1 MGRRVAVRVH
11 LESDE
16 GSPLV
21 GKGRSRLLELV
32 QRTGSIS
39 AAAREMGMSYRNAWG
54 VLREVASAA
63 GGPVVESERGGARGG
78 RTRLTPLGR
87 ELLGEYSRAEE
98 AIEEEARRGAYP
110 HPRLTVD
117 AVVARGGRVLLVRR
131 GAPPHEGAWALP
143 GGFVRRGETL
153 EQAVVRELEEE
164 TGLAGRVVGIVGAY
178 SRPDRDPRGHT
189 VSVVYALE
197 VPPVGRPRGGD
208 DAAEA
213 SWHDL
218 SRPPRLAFDHSEIL
232 DDFLRRGYLPTASIG
247 GAGEGRGPRGRRRG
261 RATARPRRS

>member
-16 GSPLV
+16 GDALV
-21 GKGRSRLLELV
+21 GKGRSRLLGLV
-32 QRTGSIS
+32 HATGSIS

-78 RTRLTPLGR
+78 RTRLTQLGL
-87 ELLGEYSRAEE
+87 ELLAEYSRAEE
-98 AIEEEARRGAYP
+98 AIEEEARRGGYP

-117 AVVARGGRVLLVRR
+117 AVVVQEGRVLLVRR

-143 GGFVRRGETL
+143 GGFVRRGERL
-153 EQAVVRELEEE
+153 EDAVVRELAEE
-164 TGLAGRVVGIVGAY
+164 TGLAGRVVGLVGAY

-197 VPPVGRPRGGD
+197 VAPGGRPRGGD

-218 SRPPRLAFDHSEIL
+218 PRPPRLAFDHTEVL
-232 DDFLRRGYLPTASIG
+232 DDYRRRGYLPLG
-247 GAGEGRGPRGRRRG
+247 GLERNGGNGPRKARGRR
-261 RATARPRRS
+261 TIARPRRS